1 MLALL
6 LAIALVPAPPTDAQQ
21 KTLVVTG
28 YGGRWSEV
36 MKRVLVEPF
45 EKKFGG
51 RLLEGYGLTEASP
64 VVSAHRYSGVRKLS
78 SVGQAIPGVEIA
90 ILDFNAEGVGE
101 LRAGQQRTGVSR
113 RGDLVDFHCNLSLFA
128 SERKRNS
135 RKTA

>member
-1 MLALL
+1 MAIVEAGDEAIRRLAHDRKYSDHVSGRDQ
-6 LAIALVPAPPTDAQQ
+6 ARTRRFQPQRRYQQIAQRHQ
-21 KTLVVTG
+21 
-28 YGGRWSEV
+28 
-36 MKRVLVEPF
+36 
-45 EKKFGG
+45 
-51 RLLEGYGLTEASP
+51 RLGPSRLTRHHAL
-64 VVSAHRYSGVRKLS
+64 SGTPR
-78 SVGQAIPGVEIA
+78 VEIA